1 MPDDKPFKTALDRAM
16 RYCSRRESC
25 ISDVNA
31 KLESWGVS
39 SKNKEKVIN
48 VLINEKFIDEQ
59 RYATAFVKDK
69 FNFNKWGKLKISAH
83 LKSKNI
89 PGEII
94 KSALYNIDNELYF
107 QTLKELLSG
116 HKRFIK
122 AKNEYDLKA
131 RLLRFGLSRGFESS
145 LIYEVLNDTGL

>member
-1 MPDDKPFKTALDRAM
+1 MSDDKIFKSALDRAM
-16 RYCSRRESC
+16 RYCSQRELC

-39 SKNKEKVIN
+39 SKNKEKIIN
-48 VLINEKFIDEQ
+48 FLIDEKFIDEQ

-94 KSALYNIDNELYF
+94 TSALHNIDNELYF
-107 QTLKELLSG
+107 QVLKELLSVR
-116 HKRFIK
+116 KRSIK
-122 AKNEYDLKA
+122 AKNKYDLKA

-145 LIYEVLNDTGL
+145 LIYEVLNDTSL

>member
-1 MPDDKPFKTALDRAM
+1 MSDDKPLKTALDRAM
-16 RYCSRRESC
+16 RACSQRESC
-25 ISDVNA
+25 IGDINA

-39 SKNKEKVIN
+39 SKNKEKIIN
-48 VLINEKFIDEQ
+48 VLINEKFIDEK
-59 RYATAFVKDK
+59 RFATAFVKDK
-69 FNFNKWGKLKISAH
+69 FNFNKWGKLKITAH

-94 KSALYNIDNELYF
+94 KSALYNIDDELYF

-122 AKNEYDLKA
+122 AKNNYDLKA

-145 LIYEVLNDTGL
+145 LIYEVLNDTSL